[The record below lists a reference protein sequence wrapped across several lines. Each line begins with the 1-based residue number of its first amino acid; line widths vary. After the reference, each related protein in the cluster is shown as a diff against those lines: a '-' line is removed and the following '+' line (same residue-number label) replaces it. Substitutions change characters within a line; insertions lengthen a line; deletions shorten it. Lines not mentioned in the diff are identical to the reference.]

1 MLSIEAA
8 MNLIGRFKHVSKSGE
23 NPTHAQIST
32 FSTFS
37 PTPPV
42 LEPPRC
48 FLNLYMLLSVT
59 MK

>member
-8 MNLIGRFKHVSKSGE
+8 VNLIGRFKHVSKSGE

-42 LEPPRC
+42 LEQPRC
-48 FLNLYMLLSVT
+48 FLN
-59 MK
+59 